1 MNWFKELLLV
11 LSPIIVAYT
20 NYRSNKKTRKDIQLE
35 LEKNL
40 KEKDAETAQL
50 LQRIWAELESQK
62 QLAVWNNSLPQ
73 TNEYAELAG
82 IERYGN
88 ICAIAGLVSAI
99 RSSIENGTFTQE
111 DIAEVQKLLKK
122 VKIPSEA
129 DELYP
134 YEIPHIVAYKKLQRE
149 IDAMLQE
156 HYMALSGEAE

>member
-62 QLAVWNNSLPQ
+62 QLEVWKKSL
-73 TNEYAELAG
+73 TKKNE
-82 IERYGN
+82 
-88 ICAIAGLVSAI
+88 
-99 RSSIENGTFTQE
+99 
-111 DIAEVQKLLKK
+111 
-122 VKIPSEA
+122 
-129 DELYP
+129 
-134 YEIPHIVAYKKLQRE
+134 
-149 IDAMLQE
+149 
-156 HYMALSGEAE
+156 

>member
-62 QLAVWNNSLPQ
+62 QLAVW
-73 TNEYAELAG
+73 
-82 IERYGN
+82 
-88 ICAIAGLVSAI
+88 
-99 RSSIENGTFTQE
+99 
-111 DIAEVQKLLKK
+111 
-122 VKIPSEA
+122 
-129 DELYP
+129 
-134 YEIPHIVAYKKLQRE
+134 
-149 IDAMLQE
+149 
-156 HYMALSGEAE
+156 